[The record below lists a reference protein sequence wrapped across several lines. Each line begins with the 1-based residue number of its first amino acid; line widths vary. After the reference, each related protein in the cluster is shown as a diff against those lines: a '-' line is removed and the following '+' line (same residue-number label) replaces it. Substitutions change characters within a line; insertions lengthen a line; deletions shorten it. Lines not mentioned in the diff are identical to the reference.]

1 MPRTATFKVITRLL
15 AAERWRAGGDQVWW
29 RPDGRGPEFAV
40 LEPEQAAGLDASLAV
55 GAVPAWSW
63 TGGRPFTF

>member
-29 RPDGRGPEFAV
+29 RPDGHEPEFAV
-40 LEPEQAAGLDASLAV
+40 LEPEQAAELDVSLKAGSV
-55 GAVPAWSW
+55 S
-63 TGGRPFTF
+63 GG